1 MSLSKLII
9 HGSDQEVK
17 EKLESYPQINVID
30 EYGYTPLIQAA
41 IVDSVSKAE
50 LLLNAGAKPDFQDL
64 TGRTALFWAAD
75 NNNYEL
81 CKLCLSHGADPNSY
95 SSGAQ
100 PVLVMPFM
108 KGQQEIKKLLVSSG
122 ANLEFAQDF
131 LNAKVLG
138 HSFELEGRIDIVDTK
153 NTFIEVELE
162 GFYLRFTLEIIASS
176 LTGFRN
182 NFGAKKLR
190 DYFPKL
196 DIIIRSLYGAIALIQ
211 LQNYLIDVNSFVK
224 KINALLDTSP
234 LILPISFGGHA
245 ITFIKN
251 NDYFVRCDRG
261 EYGMHNGTVIY
272 YKINNPAK
280 LTKDFCRE
288 VLYKRQDPDFI
299 NDRLPDYL
307 GLHKQKI
314 LNLPVQKTG
323 NCSWANAEA
332 IVPAIMFL
340 LLEQE
345 NPGNSGKNEAQALY
359 FYDEWREWDKR
370 RSLDFCI
377 QSLSTASQARK
388 CTKAALLCAIL
399 FQACDY
405 ENPNDREKANKILN
419 VLIKPEYKP
428 ILKCYAL
435 TFAKSKNHIMW
446 QNFTKY
452 LEDFGVDTNI
462 LIT

>member
-1 MSLSKLII
+1 MSLSKTII

-17 EKLESYPQINVID
+17 ERLKSSPQINIVD

-41 IVDSVSKAE
+41 IINSASKAE
-50 LLLNAGAKPDFQDL
+50 ILLNAGAKVDFQDL

-81 CKLCLSHGADPNSY
+81 CKLCLSHGADPNIY

-108 KGQQEIKKLLVSSG
+108 KGQQEVKKLLVSSG

-162 GFYLRFTLEIIASS
+162 GFYLRFTLEIITSS
-176 LTGFRN
+176 LINFRN

-190 DYFPKL
+190 SYFPKL
-196 DIIIRSLYGAIALIQ
+196 DIIIQSLRSAIALIQ
-211 LQNYLIDVNSFVK
+211 LQNYLLDVNGFVK
-224 KINALLDTSP
+224 KINTLLDTNP

-245 ITFIKN
+245 ITFIKSK
-251 NDYFVRCDRG
+251 DYFVRCDRG
-261 EYGMHNGTVIY
+261 EYGMNNGTVIY
-272 YKINNPAK
+272 YKISNSAK

-288 VLYKRQDPDFI
+288 LLYKRQHPDFI
-299 NDRLPDYL
+299 NDRLPSYL
-307 GLHKQKI
+307 GLHKQKA

-332 IVPAIMFL
+332 IIPAIMFL

-345 NPGNSGKNEAQALY
+345 NPGDSGKNEMKALY
-359 FYDEWREWDKR
+359 FYEEWREWDKR
-370 RSLDFCI
+370 RSLDFCV
-377 QSLSTASQARK
+377 QSLATASKARC

-405 ENPNDREKANKILN
+405 ENLDDREKANKILAI
-419 VLIKPEYKP
+419 LIKPEYRQ

-435 TFAKSKNHIMW
+435 TFAKSRNHVMW

-452 LEDFGVDTNI
+452 LEDFGVDAST
-462 LIT
+462 LIS